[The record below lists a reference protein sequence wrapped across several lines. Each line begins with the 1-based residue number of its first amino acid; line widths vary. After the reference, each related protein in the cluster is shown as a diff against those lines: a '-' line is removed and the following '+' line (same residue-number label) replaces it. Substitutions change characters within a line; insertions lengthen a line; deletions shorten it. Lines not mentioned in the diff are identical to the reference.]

1 MKKRSLF
8 AIALCCLTMTP
19 HIHSAAEQ
27 EREVVL
33 PVSLNGNGD
42 DVEAR
47 ENVAQEA
54 HLSPRKKSRADI
66 EERLVPGSELLWQK
80 EFELANKAADA
91 LIVNAAANVAE
102 KDAVEG
108 EELEVK
114 KGSLYVNQ
122 SHQDVFGPD
131 LLFIRERRAE
141 QKKQERDAAEKR
153 GSEQSLSDRIA
164 DTTTQFANTAVYLA
178 VDNTIKG
185 AREIAHATAVK
196 AREGAIGI
204 THLAEQA
211 ASKATAFLEHQKNA
225 WDQRYFTPRPDING
239 NGDDLPGAGDT
250 IEIGYPAAFGLKS
263 LAHPT
268 QKQIS
273 LDDEKN

>member
-19 HIHSAAEQ
+19 HIHSAAAEEQQ
-27 EREVVL
+27 EREVVS
-33 PVSLNGNGD
+33 PVSLNG

-54 HLSPRKKSRADI
+54 PLSPRNRDLQSNNEQELNDLRAAALTVAQ
-66 EERLVPGSELLWQK
+66 EPKFSVRSPK
-80 EFELANKAADA
+80 EFERVLVGWDLQEKEQEKRSAIRSAA
-91 LIVNAAANVAE
+91 E
-102 KDAVEG
+102 DAV
-108 EELEVK
+108 
-114 KGSLYVNQ
+114 
-122 SHQDVFGPD
+122 
-131 LLFIRERRAE
+131 LFVAG
-141 QKKQERDAAEKR
+141 Q
-153 GSEQSLSDRIA
+153 
-164 DTTTQFANTAVYLA
+164 
-178 VDNTIKG
+178 
-185 AREIAHATAVK
+185 

-204 THLAEQA
+204 THFAEQA